1 MRTTVALIAIA
12 AASNAAMIHADEIP
26 TDEDVPAAQSAIV
39 EILQAAGDDAPIA
52 EASGFEDAYVTL
64 AVTPRYPKKAVK
76 NEIDGEVTL
85 SFDISKHGRAEN
97 IEIVE
102 QTPDRVFGAEAIDA
116 MQYWAFSPA
125 RLALCGTSEQ
135 KGRQTLVFDHDGD
148 PQIGMT
154 PLVVNKVPQI
164 PRTKKQTTLEEF
176 RQEQAAAMR
185 ASNNTDPRAA
195 IPTHRVEP
203 EFPLKA
209 LERRK
214 EGMVALVFLIEVD
227 GSVSNIEVVD
237 TVNGVYFQKPSLR
250 AIRQWTFKPRIR
262 KGRKVDSVACH
273 EFIFHADEYK
283 RSGKLS
289 RQREDRSIRT
299 YDPNR

>member
-39 EILQAAGDDAPIA
+39 EILQAGGDDAPEA
-52 EASGFEDAYVTL
+52 VASGFEDAYVTL
-64 AVTPRYPKKAVK
+64 AVTPRYPKQAIK

-85 SFDISKHGRAEN
+85 AFDISKHGRAEN

-116 MQYWAFSPA
+116 MKYWAFSPA

-135 KGRQTLVFDHDGD
+135 KGRQTLIFDHDGD
-148 PQIGMT
+148 PQIRMK
-154 PLVVNKVPQI
+154 PLVVNEVPQL
-164 PRTKKQTTLEEF
+164 PRTTKQTTLEEF
-176 RQEQAAAMR
+176 RHEQAVAMR
-185 ASNNTDPRAA
+185 VSFNADSRAA
-195 IPTHRVEP
+195 VPTHRVEP
-203 EFPLKA
+203 DYPLKA

-227 GSVSNIEVVD
+227 GGVSNIEVVD

-250 AIRQWTFKPRIR
+250 AIRQWTFKPRTR
-262 KGRKVDSVACH
+262 KGRLVDSVACH

-289 RQREDRSIRT
+289 RRREERSIRT

>member
-1 MRTTVALIAIA
+1 MKTTVALVAISTA
-12 AASNAAMIHADEIP
+12 TTAVMSHADEIP
-26 TDEDVPAAQSAIV
+26 TDEDVPVEQSAIT
-39 EILQAAGDDAPIA
+39 EILQAGDEDAQGA
-52 EASGFEDAYVTL
+52 VASGFEDAYVTL
-64 AVTPRYPKKAVK
+64 AVTPRYPKKAIS

-85 SFDISKHGRAEN
+85 TFDITKHGRAEN
-97 IEIVE
+97 FEIAE

-116 MQYWAFSPA
+116 MKYWAFSPA

-135 KGRQTLVFDHDGD
+135 KGRQTIAFVHDGD
-148 PQIGMT
+148 PQIQLM
-154 PLVVNKVPQI
+154 PLVVNEVPQL
-164 PRTKKQTTLEEF
+164 PRAKKQTTLEEF

-185 ASNNTDPRAA
+185 ASHNTDPRAA

-250 AIRQWTFKPRIR
+250 AIRQWTFKPRTR

-299 YDPNR
+299 YDPN